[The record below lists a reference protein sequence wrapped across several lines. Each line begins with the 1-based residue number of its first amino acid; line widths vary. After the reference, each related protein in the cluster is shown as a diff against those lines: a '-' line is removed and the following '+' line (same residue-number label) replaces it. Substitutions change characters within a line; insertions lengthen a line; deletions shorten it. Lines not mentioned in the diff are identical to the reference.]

1 MNSPLANSFRPL
13 AAPSSQVASLP
24 QVLRLAWLKEWRLQV
39 RRKGDLINPLI
50 FFALVVVLFPLGIS
64 PTEEI
69 LAPVAPGVLW
79 VAALLAVLMSLDALF
94 RPDLQDGS
102 LEQLLLNGYSP
113 ALQSL
118 VKVLVHWLLSC
129 MPLVALA
136 PFLGIMLFLPWQA
149 LFSLSASL
157 LLGSLSLSLLGAL
170 GAALTAG
177 LGKSGVLLTLLVLP
191 FYIPV
196 LIFGTGAM
204 QAAIAGYSSLPQL
217 AILAALALLALTLTP
232 WATEAALKLAVTSE

>member
-1 MNSPLANSFRPL
+1 MQQSVNSFRPL
-13 AAPSSQVASLP
+13 TYLNNKPASLIK
-24 QVLRLAWLKEWRLQV
+24 VLQQAWLKEWRLQV

-64 PTEEI
+64 PTEEV

-118 VKVLVHWLLSC
+118 IKVLVHWLLSC

-136 PFLGIMLFLPWQA
+136 PFLGIMLYLPWQA
-149 LFSLSASL
+149 LLSLSLSL
-157 LLGSLSLSLLGAL
+157 MLGSFSLSLLGAL
-170 GAALTAG
+170 GAALTTG
-177 LGKSGVLLTLLVLP
+177 IGKSGVLLTLLVLP

-204 QAAIAGYSSLPQL
+204 QAAISGYSSLPQL

-232 WATEAALKLAVTSE
+232 WGIAAALKLAVTSE